1 MPSIR
6 MRKDTEN
13 RTAGKLYM
21 VTQSDG
27 WELVRTYKAEWEY
40 VPDAKAAALPN
51 AEPVVEAKNLPAK
64 KYPNKPR
71 AFTGAEA
78 K

>member
-6 MRKDTEN
+6 MKKDTEN

-27 WELVRTYKAEWEY
+27 WELVRTYRAEWEY
-40 VPDAKAAALPN
+40 VPEAVAKTLTEADE
-51 AEPVVEAKNLPAK
+51 AEKPAK
-64 KYPNKPR
+64 KWPR
-71 AFTGAEA
+71 KSRPDSYGPTEGE
-78 K
+78 

>member
-6 MRKDTEN
+6 MKKDTEN

-40 VPDAKAAALPN
+40 VPEAVAKTLTEAD
-51 AEPVVEAKNLPAK
+51 EKPVK
-64 KYPNKPR
+64 KFPPKPR
-71 AFTGAEA
+71 TET

>member
-6 MRKDTEN
+6 MTKDTEN

-40 VPDAKAAALPN
+40 VTEAVAKTLT
-51 AEPVVEAKNLPAK
+51 EYDEKPVAKKFPAK
-64 KYPNKPR
+64 PR
-71 AFTGAEA
+71 PET